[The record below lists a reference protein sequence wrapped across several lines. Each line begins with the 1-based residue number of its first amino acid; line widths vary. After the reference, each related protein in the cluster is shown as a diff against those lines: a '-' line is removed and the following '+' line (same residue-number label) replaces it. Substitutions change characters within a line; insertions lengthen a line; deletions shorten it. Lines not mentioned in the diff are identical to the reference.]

1 MPGERES
8 GAPDALAGMAAPAK
22 WRIGRQTLTSR
33 LLAGT
38 GRYSSFEV
46 MQTAL
51 AACGAEVVT
60 LAVRRDRLHDSSG
73 RNILDFIDLQRYRLL
88 PNTAGCYDVQTA
100 IRTARL
106 GREILRQLQLEC
118 ADWVKLEVLG
128 DSHTLMPDPAGTL
141 EATEQLA
148 AEGFE
153 VLCYCSDDP
162 MLARRLKQAGAACV
176 MPAGSPIGSG
186 LGLLN
191 PFNLEVILD
200 DLKSGDPDFP
210 VIVDAGL
217 GTASDAAR
225 AMECGADGVLVNSAI
240 ARAGDPVRMAA
251 AMAGGTLAGY
261 HAFRAARIPQSRF
274 GSASSPEPGVI
285 TTRLAQS
292 GSSGPC
298 VPDDSN

>member
-1 MPGERES
+1 MASELRNGLAETPAAMP
-8 GAPDALAGMAAPAK
+8 PPAA
-22 WRIGRQTLTSR
+22 WRIGRQTLSSR

-38 GRYSSFEV
+38 GRFSSFEV
-46 MQTAL
+46 MQQTLVAS
-51 AACGAEVVT
+51 GAEVVT
-60 LAVRRDRLHDSSG
+60 IAVRRERLHDSSG

-100 IRTARL
+100 VRTARL
-106 GREILRQLQLEC
+106 GREILRQLQPAC

-141 EATEQLA
+141 AATEQLA

-191 PFNLEVILD
+191 PFQLEVIVD
-200 DLKSGDPDFP
+200 DLKSNDPGFP

-225 AMECGADGVLVNSAI
+225 AMECGADAVLVNSAI
-240 ARAGDPVRMAA
+240 ARADDPVRMAA

-261 HAFRAARIPQSRF
+261 HAWRSGRIRKSRF

-285 TTRLAQS
+285 TSRNLR
-292 GSSGPC
+292 GGE
-298 VPDDSN
+298 